1 MSGTIVRIDELDEAI
16 KREVDAMN
24 REVINNCNK
33 AAEKAASDGAKMLRQ
48 TSPVR
53 HDGFNRKYPPGSYA
67 KSWTRRKEGNVLGV
81 ETYTIYNSKH
91 YQLNHLLEFGHII
104 AGTGR
109 RSKAIPHIAPV
120 NNSVTQQFIREVEGM
135 KL

>member
-1 MSGTIVRIDELDEAI
+1 MDDRIVRIDQLGEAI
-16 KREVDAMN
+16 KQEIDAMN
-24 REVINNCNK
+24 KQVIDNCNK
-33 AAEKAASDGAKMLRQ
+33 AAEKAAADGAKQLRQ

-53 HDGFNRKYPPGSYA
+53 HDGFKRKYPPGSYA

-81 ETYTIYNSKH
+81 NTYTIYNSKH

-109 RSKAIPHIAPV
+109 RSRVIPHIAPV
-120 NNSVTQQFIREVEGM
+120 NASVTQQFIRDVEGM